1 MIARVTALPEPSVD
15 EFDLTTVLAALAD
28 EVRLAIVRALASGG
42 EQACGTFELGVSKAT
57 RSHHLRVLRESGL
70 THTRIDGTRR
80 LVTLRRSDLDER
92 FPGLLDAVLTTAA
105 VH

>member
-1 MIARVTALPEPSVD
+1 MIGHVTALPEPTVD
-15 EFDLTTVLAALAD
+15 ELDLTTVLGALAD
-28 EVRLAIVRALASGG
+28 DMRLAIVRALAAGG
-42 EQACGTFELGVSKAT
+42 EQACGTFELGISKAT

-92 FPGLLDAVLTTAA
+92 FPGLLDAVLATTA